1 MKGFRKSRFDVTKR
15 GLSKKKR
22 KGWAEGWRLK
32 AAFQK
37 G

>member
-1 MKGFRKSRFDVTKR
+1 MKGFRKSRLDVTKE

-22 KGWAEGWRLK
+22 GWAEGWRLK